1 MVHSSSAK
9 IIRDK
14 DMFRKSKTSAPDK
27 SELQIQKPEGKK
39 PISSKTSVPDKA
51 KKTSKSL
58 PSKTQQVLSKKS
70 RIPAFDNILTVENG
84 TIPLPEKLRNHY
96 VAIAESNNRV
106 TIYCDHSRSLSPHL
120 DNTYQQIHR
129 KCKNLEYK
137 SIVRALAT
145 PNIISII
152 YTMDRSRTAQ
162 NRKAENNKYVKE
174 YTSIISRAL
183 ELGCTDI
190 HIEVRRDSA
199 LLRFRTNGRLV
210 NMEDWD
216 VASARRVAGLIYT
229 VIASE
234 KEINFNEHEPQS
246 AIVDDVID
254 GIAVRLRLNTLNAY
268 PKGFD
273 MTMRV
278 LRMGMTVSD
287 VSLDSLGYA
296 PYQLK
301 DILRM
306 KAKPNGAIIVAG
318 VTGSGKSTTNTVL
331 LSSIIKDNTDDLG
344 CEIKVITVED
354 PPEYEIP
361 GATQVPVV
369 RSKSKDDENPFAAT
383 MRACLRMDPD
393 ILLVGEVRD
402 GESAELMQH
411 AIQSGHM
418 VYTTIHAQHAFAIP
432 TRMKGM
438 GLTDDVIGSQGF
450 LAGLIYQALVK
461 ECCAICSYTLDEA
474 LCLKEFNGNPE
485 FMDMA
490 ERIKKVP
497 NGPDGW
503 SNVRIRRK
511 GGCDKCNG
519 GVIGRSVVAETVDI
533 TDELIEFFSRGE
545 YNEARRHFRDNGG
558 KFVVDHA
565 LEKVMEGLVDPRDAE
580 AKVGPLIPSAFE
592 VDNGFTPSDPS
603 EDELGEAHLVS
614 ETYKAHPVTP
624 LSQNRPKAD

>member
-1 MVHSSSAK
+1 MLRNGKGKSPENKAGSA
-9 IIRDK
+9 
-14 DMFRKSKTSAPDK
+14 S
-27 SELQIQKPEGKK
+27 KPEK
-39 PISSKTSVPDKA
+39 SA
-51 KKTSKSL
+51 KKTAAETSESVRAKRVTKST
-58 PSKTQQVLSKKS
+58 STKTQQVLSKKS
-70 RIPAFDNILTVENG
+70 RIPAFDIILTGEKG
-84 TIPLPEKLRNHY
+84 RLPLPANIRNHY

-106 TIYCDHSRSLSPHL
+106 TIYCDHTKSLSPHL
-120 DNTYQQIHR
+120 DNTYQKIYR
-129 KCKNLEYK
+129 ECKRLQYK
-137 SIVRALAT
+137 TIVRALAT

-152 YTMDRSRTAQ
+152 YGLDQSSNPSA
-162 NRKAENNKYVKE
+162 RKADNNKYVKE
-174 YTSIISRAL
+174 YTSIITRAL
-183 ELGCTDI
+183 EEDCTDI
-190 HIEVRRDSA
+190 HIEVRRDTA

-210 NMEDWD
+210 NKEDWD
-216 VASARRVAGLIYT
+216 VATAKRVAGLIYT

-234 KEINFNEHEPQS
+234 KEINFNENEPQS
-246 AIVDDVID
+246 AIVDDEFD
-254 GIAVRLRLNTLNAY
+254 GTSVRLRLNTLNAY

-296 PYQLK
+296 PDQLT

-331 LSSIIKDNTDDLG
+331 LSSIIKDNTDELG
-344 CEIKVITVED
+344 CELKVITVED

-369 RSKSKDDENPFAAT
+369 RSKTKTDENPFAAT

-411 AIQSGHM
+411 AIQSGHA

-461 ECCAICSYTLDEA
+461 LCCAHCSYTLDEA
-474 LCLKEFNGNPE
+474 LRMKDFDNQEFRE
-485 FMDMA
+485 MA
-490 ERIKKVP
+490 ERVRRIP
-497 NGPDGW
+497 NGSEGHKH
-503 SNVRIRRK
+503 VRIRRK
-511 GGCDKCNG
+511 GGCDKCKG
-519 GVIGRSVVAETVDI
+519 GVIGRSVVAETVNI
-533 TDELIEFFSRGE
+533 TNDLTEFFSRGE
-545 YNEARRHFRDNGG
+545 YNEARRFFRDNGG

-565 LEKVMEGLVDPRDAE
+565 IEKVLEGLVDPRDAE
-580 AKVGPLIPSAFE
+580 AKVGPLIPSEFE
-592 VDNGFTPSDPS
+592 VDNGFTPADPT
-603 EDELGEAHLVS
+603 EEELNDVELVS
-614 ETYKAHPVTP
+614 EKYVKHPVAP
-624 LSQNRPKAD
+624 IRELHPPKNDK

>member
-1 MVHSSSAK
+1 MLG
-9 IIRDK
+9 R
-14 DMFRKSKTSAPDK
+14 
-27 SELQIQKPEGKK
+27 
-39 PISSKTSVPDKA
+39 
-51 KKTSKSL
+51 KKTKTESPVKADPEKKAVRKKRPRPPGTSSGTTGAVKKR
-58 PSKTQQVLSKKS
+58 PDGTVQKKTQQVLSKKS
-70 RIPAFDNILTVENG
+70 RIPSFTEILTAEG
-84 TIPLPEKLRNHY
+84 SSIALSEKLRNHY
-96 VAIAESNNRV
+96 AAIVEGNSRV
-106 TIYCDHSRSLSPHL
+106 TIYCDHSKSLSPHL
-120 DNTYQQIHR
+120 DNIYQNILR
-129 KCKNLEYK
+129 KCKALGYK
-137 SIVRALAT
+137 SVVRALAT
-145 PNIISII
+145 PSIISII
-152 YTMDRSRTAQ
+152 YSMDNNKVDIS
-162 NRKAENNKYVKE
+162 KKKSENNKYVKE

-183 ELGCTDI
+183 DLNCTDI

-234 KEINFNEHEPQS
+234 KEINFNENEPQS
-246 AIVDDVID
+246 AIVDDTID
-254 GIAVRLRLNTLNAY
+254 GISIRLRLNTLNAY

-287 VSLDSLGYA
+287 VSLDTLGYA
-296 PYQLK
+296 PEQLK
-301 DILRM
+301 AILKM
-306 KAKPNGAIIVAG
+306 KAKPNGAVIVAG

-331 LSSIIKDNTDDLG
+331 LSSIIKDHTDDLG

-369 RSKSKDDENPFAAT
+369 RSKTHGDENPFAAT

-438 GLTDDVIGSQGF
+438 GLTDDIIGSQGF
-450 LAGLIYQALVK
+450 LSGLIYQSLVK
-461 ECCAICSYTLDEA
+461 MCCGYCSYTLDEA
-474 LCLKEFNGNPE
+474 MKLKEFQSFEFNEMVERLRQIPNGNE
-485 FMDMA
+485 
-490 ERIKKVP
+490 
-497 NGPDGW
+497 GTQH
-503 SNVRIRRK
+503 VRIRRK

-519 GVIGRSVVAETVDI
+519 GVVGRSVVAETIDV
-533 TDELIEFFSRGE
+533 TDDLIEFFAKGQ
-545 YNEARRHFRDNGG
+545 YNEARKYYRDNGG
-558 KFVVDHA
+558 QFVVDHA
-565 LEKVMEGLVDPRDAE
+565 IEKVLEGLVDPRDAE
-580 AKVGPLIPSAFE
+580 SKVGPLIPSHME
-592 VDNGFTPSDPS
+592 VDNGFTPPDPT
-603 EDELGEAHLVS
+603 EEELGEAELVAGNH
-614 ETYKAHPVTP
+614 KAHPVTP
-624 LSQNRPKAD
+624 IAHLDPKKDR

>member
-1 MVHSSSAK
+1 MLRKRKTKPDPEQEKEKSTDNKKTMSDQKKRPSPASSAK
-9 IIRDK
+9 RV
-14 DMFRKSKTSAPDK
+14 
-27 SELQIQKPEGKK
+27 
-39 PISSKTSVPDKA
+39 SSKPTE
-51 KKTSKSL
+51 
-58 PSKTQQVLSKKS
+58 KTQQVLSKRS
-70 RIPAFDNILTVENG
+70 RIPAFDEILTSEGGSIN
-84 TIPLPEKLRNHY
+84 LPEKYRNHY
-96 VAIAESNNRV
+96 VAIVESNSRV
-106 TIYCDHSRSLSPHL
+106 TIYCDHSRSLSPHV
-120 DNTYQQIHR
+120 DNIYQNILR
-129 KCKNLEYK
+129 KCKALGYK
-137 SIVRALAT
+137 TVVRALAT
-145 PNIISII
+145 PGIISII
-152 YTMDRSRTAQ
+152 YSMDNAEGGIKKK
-162 NRKAENNKYVKE
+162 KAENNKYVKE
-174 YTSIISRAL
+174 YTNIISKAL
-183 ELGCTDI
+183 ELNCTDI
-190 HIEVRRDSA
+190 HIEVRRDTA

-216 VASARRVAGLIYT
+216 VASARRIAGLIYT

-234 KEINFNEHEPQS
+234 KEINFNENEPQS
-246 AIVDDVID
+246 AIVDDTID
-254 GIAVRLRLNTLNAY
+254 DISVRLRLNTLNAY

-287 VSLDSLGYA
+287 VSLDTLGYA
-296 PYQLK
+296 SDQLE

-331 LSSIIKDNTDDLG
+331 LSSIIKDHTDDLG

-369 RSKSKDDENPFAAT
+369 RSKTHGDENPFAAT

-402 GESAELMQH
+402 EESAELMQH

-461 ECCAICSYTLDEA
+461 MCCAYCSYSLDEA
-474 LCLKEFNGNPE
+474 KKLKDFQSFEFKE
-485 FMDMA
+485 MVQRL
-490 ERIKKVP
+490 EKIP
-497 NGPDGW
+497 NGTEGTK
-503 SNVRIRRK
+503 NVRIRRK

-519 GVIGRSVVAETVDI
+519 GVVGRSVVAETVDI
-533 TDELIEFFSRGE
+533 TDDLIEFFARGE
-545 YNEARRHFRDNGG
+545 YNEARKYHRDKGG

-565 LEKVMEGLVDPRDAE
+565 IEKVMEGLVDPRDAE
-580 AKVGPLIPSAFE
+580 AKVGPLIPSSMEIDNDFE
-592 VDNGFTPSDPS
+592 PSDPT
-603 EDELGEAHLVS
+603 EEELGEAELTVGN
-614 ETYKAHPVTP
+614 YKAHPVAP
-624 LSQNRPKAD
+624 ISKLKPVDDNK

>member
-1 MVHSSSAK
+1 
-9 IIRDK
+9 
-14 DMFRKSKTSAPDK
+14 MFGRFKNKPADSPKTNSKSPISTPKPKRVVKPASKT
-27 SELQIQKPEGKK
+27 
-39 PISSKTSVPDKA
+39 VKA
-51 KKTSKSL
+51 
-58 PSKTQQVLSKKS
+58 QQVLSKKS
-70 RIPAFDNILTVENG
+70 RIPAFDNILTIGNG
-84 TIPLPEKLRNHY
+84 IIPLPEKLRNHY
-96 VAIAESNNRV
+96 VAIAEGKTRV
-106 TIYCDHSRSLSPHL
+106 TIYCDHSRSLSPHI
-120 DNTYQQIHR
+120 DNTYQQIFR
-129 KCKNLEYK
+129 KCKSLEYK

-152 YTMDRSRTAQ
+152 YSMDRSGSSE
-162 NRKAENNKYVKE
+162 NRKAEDNKYVKE

-183 ELGCTDI
+183 ETNSTDI

-210 NMEDWD
+210 NIEDWD
-216 VASARRVAGLIYT
+216 VASAKRVAGLIYT

-234 KEINFNEHEPQS
+234 KEISFNENEPQS
-246 AIVDDVID
+246 AIVDDVVN
-254 GIAVRLRLNTLNAY
+254 GISIRLRLNTLNAY

-287 VSLDSLGYA
+287 VSLDSLGYS
-296 PYQLK
+296 PSQLK

-331 LSSIIKDNTDDLG
+331 LSSIINDNTDELG

-369 RSKSKDDENPFAAT
+369 RSKTKNDDNPFAAT

-450 LAGLIYQALVK
+450 LSGLIYQSLVK
-461 ECCAICSYTLDEA
+461 MCCGSCSYTLKEA
-474 LCLKEFNGNPE
+474 LSLKEFNENVE

-490 ERIKKVP
+490 GRVKKIP
-497 NGPDGW
+497 NGSEGW
-503 SNVRIRRK
+503 SHVRIRRK

-519 GVIGRSVVAETVDI
+519 GIIGRSVVAETIDI
-533 TDELIEFFSRGE
+533 TDTLIEYFGRGE
-545 YNEARRHFRDNGG
+545 YNEARRYYRDNGG
-558 KFVVDHA
+558 LFVVDHA
-565 LEKVMEGLVDPRDAE
+565 IEKVMEGLVDPRDAE
-580 AKVGPLIPSAFE
+580 AKVGPLIPSSFE
-592 VDNGFTPSDPS
+592 IDNGFIPEDPDN
-603 EDELGEAHLVS
+603 DELGEANLVA
-614 ETYKAHPVTP
+614 EAFKAHPVTP
-624 LSQNRPKAD
+624 IGKKPPKID